1 MSIRNQTKGV
11 KMKSKVA
18 LAVVAVLGVFFIQPA
33 EANPGKSLVIIDAYF
48 DSKVYAPNVKCI
60 TTDNQA
66 CTDVITRSELLDPI
80 NRSTPS
86 LLGLSKINTTDDV
99 AEAFRHGNQMVEVAK
114 KQGSLNSII
123 LLKASAGA
131 SQSINPRNNQANV
144 SIHNTNATSL
154 IAALTWVDNNSNSV
168 GAVST
173 SIYIN
178 NDPVC
183 SKNVKPGEH
192 NTITSLIGKL
202 KSKNIPVF
210 AATGNLPKSK
220 GVRYPACIT
229 DTVSVSNGWT
239 DPSSGVLKS
248 HNVLDA
254 NTDYLV
260 NAELNN
266 FSSTVF
272 GLIPNTT
279 STATVAVAAQY
290 ILKGM
295 PTTKVVTVNP

>member
-1 MSIRNQTKGV
+1 MSIRNKTKGV

-18 LAVVAVLGVFFIQPA
+18 LAVVAVLGVFFVQPA

-48 DSKVYAPNVKCI
+48 DSKVYGPNVKCI
-60 TTDNQA
+60 TTDNKA
-66 CTDVITRSELLDPI
+66 CTDVITRPELFENI
-80 NRSTPS
+80 KTPS
-86 LLGLSKINTTDDV
+86 VLGLSRINTTDDV
-99 AEAFRHGNQMVEVAK
+99 ARTFRHGNQMAEVAK
-114 KQGSLNSII
+114 KQGGLNSII

-131 SQSINPRNNQANV
+131 SQSINARNNQATV

-154 IAALTWVDNNSNSV
+154 ISALTWVDNNSNNV

-173 SIYIN
+173 SIFIGT
-178 NDPVC
+178 DPIC
-183 SKNVKPGEH
+183 AKNVKSGEH
-192 NTITSLIGKL
+192 DIITSLIARL
-202 KSKNIPVF
+202 KAKNIPVF
-210 AATGNLPKSK
+210 ASTGNTK
-220 GVRYPACIT
+220 GTRISYPACIT
-229 DTVSVSNGWT
+229 DTVSVSTGWT
-239 DPSSGVLKS
+239 NPSSGVLES
-248 HNVLDA
+248 HNALDV

-266 FSSTVF
+266 FSSTVL

-279 STATVAVAAQY
+279 SSATVAVAAQY

>member
-18 LAVVAVLGVFFIQPA
+18 LAVVAVLGIFFVQPA

-66 CTDVITRSELLDPI
+66 CTDVITRPELLDPI
-80 NRSTPS
+80 NRKTPS

-99 AEAFRHGNQMVEVAK
+99 AEAFRHGNQMAEVAK

-154 IAALTWVDNNSNSV
+154 IAALTWVDNNSNNV

-192 NTITSLIGKL
+192 NTITSLIAKL

-229 DTVSVSNGWT
+229 DTVSVTSIGNVSDAFT
-239 DPSSGVLKS
+239 DL
-248 HNVLDA
+248 NVNL
-254 NTDYLV
+254 NTDGGV
-260 NAELNN
+260 WN
-266 FSSTVF
+266 FNSPVF
-272 GLIPNTT
+272 GSIQQTT
-279 STATVAVAAQY
+279 SSVTAAVAAQY